1 MTRGNAFYNAVIGTS
16 GLVVSVLALT
26 LSTALL
32 LGPRQE
38 PDLNAIRKANI
49 ESCQQAGQREG
60 YIVSKQGIGVEMKIS
75 GIKNYR
81 EKLMSS
87 SLVIK
92 QCEGMVLNT
101 FCMGE
106 CLDSKNSKYQ
116 GIIMDLQYKEPML
129 K

>member
-49 ESCQQAGQREG
+49 ESCQLAGQREG

-101 FCMGE
+101 FCMEE

-116 GIIMDLQYKEPML
+116 GIIMDMQYKEPVL

>member
-16 GLVVSVLALT
+16 GLVISALALT
-26 LSTALL
+26 LSAALL

-38 PDLNAIRKANI
+38 PDLDAIRRANI

-60 YIVSKQGIGVEMKIS
+60 YIVSKQGIGMEMKIS

-92 QCEGMVLNT
+92 QCEGLVLNT

-106 CLDSKNSKYQ
+106 CLDSKNAKYQ
-116 GIIMDLQYKEPML
+116 GIIMDMQYKEPDL

>member
-1 MTRGNAFYNAVIGTS
+1 MIRGNAFYNAVIGTS
-16 GLVVSVLALT
+16 GLVISVLALT

>member
-49 ESCQQAGQREG
+49 ESCQLAGQREG

-116 GIIMDLQYKEPML
+116 GIIMDMQYKEPVL

>member
-16 GLVVSVLALT
+16 GLVISVLALT

-116 GIIMDLQYKEPML
+116 GIIMDLQYKEPVL

>member
-1 MTRGNAFYNAVIGTS
+1 MIQGNAFYNAVIGTS
-16 GLVVSVLALT
+16 GLVISVLALT

-116 GIIMDLQYKEPML
+116 GIIMDMQYKEPVL

>member
-38 PDLNAIRKANI
+38 PDLNAIRKSNI
-49 ESCQQAGQREG
+49 ESCQLAGQREG

-116 GIIMDLQYKEPML
+116 GIIMDLQYKEPVL